1 MKELADSIAK
11 ELEEV
16 FGIAPENIAI
26 ENNEIYIT
34 FDLGDDPI
42 LSDDI
47 EEAMEIA
54 DGYNC
59 DLSYTI
65 IADSKCDDGIEQH
78 LVIEL
83 IFTPR
88 SEEG

>member
-1 MKELADSIAK
+1 MKEIVDSIAK

-16 FGIAPENIAI
+16 FRMAPENIAI

-34 FDLGDDPI
+34 FDLEEDPI

-47 EEAMEIA
+47 EEVMEIA
-54 DGYNC
+54 DRYNC

-65 IADSKCDDGIEQH
+65 IADSRCDGGVEQH
-78 LVIEL
+78 LLIEF